1 MIRHISVRSQGSNP
15 STDQG
20 KIKKS
25 RTISNI
31 KWTITVCYHKILMD
45 FHNLNKKESTCTT
58 AHKLHKK
65 RQNRNKAKQNNNNNN
80 KNKNRATSQVMYIC

>member
-1 MIRHISVRSQGSNP
+1 
-15 STDQG
+15 
-20 KIKKS
+20 
-25 RTISNI
+25 
-31 KWTITVCYHKILMD
+31 MD

-80 KNKNRATSQVMYIC
+80 NNNNKNKNRATR